1 MLNSVQ
7 IGAQKWSVEN
17 LDVTHFSNGD
27 PILEIRDND
36 EWLKCFEKKVP
47 AFCHIDNDP
56 NNTTEFGLLYNFYA
70 VHDPRGL
77 APTGWRIPSKEDWD
91 ELRVSVE
98 KTEQSGP
105 ALRTKTGWDTKEPV
119 IFPWEKMPE
128 KSEWEDGNGNDS
140 LSFGAL
146 PAGYRT
152 PGDGEFSHRGE
163 AAIFWSSTQVSEVNT
178 TIWAYFLLAG
188 GSTLDR
194 MGYNQISGLSVRC
207 MKD

>member
-1 MLNSVQ
+1 MQNSVQ
-7 IGAQKWSVEN
+7 IGNQKWSVKN

-36 EWLKCFEKKVP
+36 EWLKCFKKKIP
-47 AFCHIDNDP
+47 AYCHIDNDP

-77 APTGWRIPSKEDWD
+77 APIGWKIPSKEDWD

-105 ALRTKTGWDTKEPV
+105 ALRTNTGWDKKEPV
-119 IFPWEKMPE
+119 ILPGKMPE
-128 KSEWEDGNGNDS
+128 KSEWEDEMETTAFL
-140 LSFGAL
+140 LSR

-152 PGDGEFSHRGE
+152 PGDGKFSHRGRPQSFG
-163 AAIFWSSTQVSEVNT
+163 AQHKSAKVNT
-178 TIWAYFLLAG
+178 AIWAYFLQAEVHWIAWITIK
-188 GSTLDR
+188 S
-194 MGYNQISGLSVRC
+194 QVSPCVA
-207 MKD
+207 